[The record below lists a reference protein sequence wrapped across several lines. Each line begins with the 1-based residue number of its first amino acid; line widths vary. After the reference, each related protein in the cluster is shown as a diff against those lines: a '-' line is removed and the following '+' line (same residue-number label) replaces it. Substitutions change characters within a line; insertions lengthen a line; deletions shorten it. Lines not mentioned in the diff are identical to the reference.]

1 MSLGI
6 RISLR
11 CTLYGTPVLVEGFPN
26 VSLGVSIPMLSGI
39 ASLGRGTSV
48 FYGYVKVEGAIDSST
63 LSLGVRSSTIV

>member
-11 CTLYGTPVLVEGFPN
+11 RTLYGTTVLVEGFPN

-48 FYGYVKVEGAIDSST
+48 SYSYVKEEGVIDSSP
-63 LSLGVRSSTIV
+63 LSL